1 MGSPR
6 SRKLS
11 SRFSNSVMLTQE
23 NRLFELS
30 ATYLEF
36 IIFSQTMTPA
46 QFSDEETTT
55 FRECTLLQNSVFLN
69 K

>member
-1 MGSPR
+1 M

-11 SRFSNSVMLTQE
+11 LRFSNSVMLTQE

-30 ATYLEF
+30 ATYLEL
-36 IIFSQTMTPA
+36 IISTQTKTPV

-55 FRECTLLQNSVFLN
+55 FRENTRLQNSVFLN

>member
-1 MGSPR
+1 M
-6 SRKLS
+6 
-11 SRFSNSVMLTQE
+11 RFSNSAMLTQE

-30 ATYLEF
+30 VTYLEF
-36 IIFSQTMTPA
+36 IISTQTMTPA

-55 FRECTLLQNSVFLN
+55 FRECKLLQNSVFLN